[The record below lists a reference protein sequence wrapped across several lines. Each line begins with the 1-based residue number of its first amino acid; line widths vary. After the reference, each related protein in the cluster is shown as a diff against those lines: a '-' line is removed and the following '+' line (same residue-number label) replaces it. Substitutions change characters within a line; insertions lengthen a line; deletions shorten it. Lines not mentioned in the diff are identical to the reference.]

1 MYKYKNIN
9 ALKIKAGNLIHK
21 YFCNKIYNLTS
32 KSYQS
37 IYNLTKCY
45 FCDMTDITELKIH
58 YGTILINKDGTIYI
72 DNLRSKCASCIE

>member
-9 ALKIKAGNLIHK
+9 TLKITASNLIHK

-58 YGTILINKDGTIYI
+58 YGTIYRNKDGTIYI
-72 DNLRSKCASCIE
+72 DNLRSKCAPCIE